1 MWFVSR
7 LMGVGLG
14 LALIAGGCDPGQGM
28 DPVAAAGSSSTAS
41 PSEDELEQACV
52 DHLNALRAT
61 KQLPALTRWKANEAC
76 ADAQAQNDSVTRK
89 AHGAFFSCPNLA
101 QNECPSWPSTSGA
114 RGIVPGCLDLMWAE
128 GPGGG
133 HYENMIRHGYTLVA
147 CGFYTAPDGRV
158 WSVQDFR

>member
-1 MWFVSR
+1 MRFASHPV
-7 LMGVGLG
+7 GFGLG
-14 LALIAGGCDPGQGM
+14 LVLIVGGCGPRDGM
-28 DPVAAAGSSSTAS
+28 EPVVVAGSTSTAS

-52 DHLNALRAT
+52 DHVNALRAT

-76 ADAQAQNDSVTRK
+76 ADAQAQNDSMTGK

-101 QNECPSWPSTSGA
+101 QNECPDWRSTTGA

-133 HYENMIRHGYTLVA
+133 HYENMIRHGYTFLA
-147 CGFYTAPDGRV
+147 CGFYTTPDGRV